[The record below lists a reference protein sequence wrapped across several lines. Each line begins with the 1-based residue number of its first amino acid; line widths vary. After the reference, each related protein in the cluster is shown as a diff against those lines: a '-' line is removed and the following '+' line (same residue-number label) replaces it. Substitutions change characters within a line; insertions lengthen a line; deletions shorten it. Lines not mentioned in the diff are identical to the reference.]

1 MAENSGEGSYIQVQF
16 KGKFSARQMSCNVGD
31 VCKGFTIRL
40 FRVASGYCGRLS
52 SSITV
57 SSNEAPTLQGAVWRD
72 RPSTLSDEPDYVST
86 NSIDISELAAV
97 TAYKQSTSDYIRPG
111 NSKGKVFKFEF
122 NESSLGAT
130 HNYLWIGLKALSDG
144 WFGFTT
150 DNDPG
155 NWFFIGPSG
164 STAIL
169 SKYWMDYSAGGIGPA
184 MTQPKISITSGANT
198 ICRYDNNAATVKWS
212 NSQGSMSRTWV
223 EINGHKVE
231 TNATNS
237 GDNAGSFTFKPSDY
251 GVAQGSSYTVK
262 TYRKNDLNTVSDS
275 CTMYTYTNPTESSL
289 TKTKSPINA
298 DQTETFNWSTNE
310 PRWKSKNLE
319 LHVQKMTIDG
329 NEVSE
334 VTDNSTGDIKTI
346 TLANIGRYVTFDP
359 SQLNGQT
366 ATVIVTKRHKNDSN
380 VPSVSTTPITFIVRR
395 IPTQTV
401 YKDSTSAPT
410 SFKYYLVTKNSSDS
424 RNGREIPENYAV
436 DRATSKYI
444 KVPIIYPSN
453 TSSEDYG
460 ILHGYKVVVR
470 FENGST
476 WEYDLNN
483 DNKPTSTSSLY
494 NTFINIPTDEMIY
507 SLTSTLEITPYYKH
521 SKTNYNITHN
531 NQKYYGPT
539 ESRRFP
545 SVITRLPAPNIL
557 YPTENST
564 WINKNYR
571 VLLQLPA
578 DADFDN
584 YGAVVA
590 SDYIYRDVEIQIRAN
605 GVVRTYTWGEDSAP
619 KQREIFSLN
628 KLSYQKKLAL
638 NPSLRSDYQSAT
650 TYEIRMRVRKK
661 YGYPDAQADESWSEY
676 SAWRK
681 VNVSTINFSVNEG
694 DFIMATHQNKVYDFI
709 NRMKT
714 CYKETQKPMKTKK
727 RNRGDYILASDY
739 DVSYQDILDVYNL
752 VNTWETKTGDFA
764 KPAVKFKNG
773 VALTEF
779 SSTVG
784 EYVTDLAHDTSP
796 VGRNYI
802 TIMHDIANE
811 LK

>member
-1 MAENSGEGSYIQVQF
+1 MGYRWSRPRYYGNRYATLCCIEVSKDYGTYIKSFTTYAGQLQLPYQDNGSLI
-16 KGKFSARQMSCNVGD
+16 GVGT
-31 VCKGFTIRL
+31 KPRILR
-40 FRVASGYCGRLS
+40 
-52 SSITV
+52 
-57 SSNEAPTLQGAVWRD
+57 GAVWYH
-72 RPSTLSDEPDYVST
+72 RPTSPYDEPDTQSRAEYNMRDCCVAPNTYPNYLTEDFWTQLNFEFDPPSDL
-86 NSIDISELAAV
+86 SILNTTTCYCGFFSPYDSDNATSNFCHPVDDSKTDIYNMA
-97 TAYKQSTSDYIRPG
+97 TAMTSTSAR
-111 NSKGKVFKFEF
+111 
-122 NESSLGAT
+122 
-130 HNYLWIGLKALSDG
+130 GLIIKAGTLNPVPPI
-144 WFGFTT
+144 TE
-150 DNDPG
+150 
-155 NWFFIGPSG
+155 
-164 STAIL
+164 
-169 SKYWMDYSAGGIGPA
+169 
-184 MTQPKISITSGANT
+184 PKISITGGANT
-198 ICRYDNNAATVKWS
+198 ICRYNNNAATISWS
-212 NSQGSMSRTWV
+212 NSPGSNSNTYLD
-223 EINGHKVE
+223 INGHRV
-231 TNATNS
+231 NQNS
-237 GDNAGSFTFKPSDY
+237 GDNAGSFTFTPSTY
-251 GVAQGSSYTVK
+251 GVGQSSSYIVK
-262 TYRKNDLNTVSDS
+262 VYRNNAYNGSTTVSDS
-275 CTMYTYTNPTESSL
+275 CTMYTYTNPTLSNL
-289 TKTKSPINA
+289 TKNKTPINA
-298 DQTETFNWSTNE
+298 DQTETFNWNTNE

-319 LHVQKMTIDG
+319 RHVQKMTIDG
-329 NEVSE
+329 NNVTEVSN
-334 VTDNSTGDIKTI
+334 NSEGDIKTI
-346 TLANIGRYVTFDP
+346 TLTNIGRYVPFDP
-359 SQLNGQT
+359 SQINGQT
-366 ATVIVTKRHKNDSN
+366 ANVIVTKTHKNDSA
-380 VPSVSTTPITFIVRR
+380 VPSISTSTTFVVRR

-401 YKDSTSAPT
+401 YKDNTSAPT
-410 SFKYYLVTKNSSDS
+410 SFKYYLITKDSSDS
-424 RNGREIPENYAV
+424 RNNREIPENYAV
-436 DRATSKYI
+436 DRTTSKYI

-483 DNKPTSTSSLY
+483 DNKPSSTSSLY

-521 SKTNYNITHN
+521 SKTNYNTTYN

-564 WINKNYR
+564 WINKNFR

-590 SDYIYRDVEIQIRAN
+590 SDYIYRDVEMQVKAN
-605 GVVRTYTWGEDSAP
+605 GTTRTYTWGEDSAP

-681 VNVSTINFSVNEG
+681 VNVSTISFSVNEG
-694 DFIMATHQNKVYDFI
+694 DLIMATHQNKVYDFI

-714 CYKETQKPMKTKK
+714 CYKDTQKPMKTKK